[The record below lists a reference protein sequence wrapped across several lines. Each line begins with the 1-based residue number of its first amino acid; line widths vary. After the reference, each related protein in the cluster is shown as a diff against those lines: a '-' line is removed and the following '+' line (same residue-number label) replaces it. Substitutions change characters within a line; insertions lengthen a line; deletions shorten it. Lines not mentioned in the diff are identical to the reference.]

1 MLILVLLLHVACSG
15 AALVAYRPVVAVAA
29 RHCNWQRPRPLRM
42 QELGSTREEGA
53 ASDPPGL
60 PPFLASRISFQT
72 GGFKQPNQEEE
83 TLILW
88 NTFKQCYA
96 TEADAEAAV
105 NKNSMTVNPSMNSPS
120 KISGTFAL
128 LKERFGLDEAR
139 RIIMANPG
147 ILTCTRQAVE
157 KQTDDDILKATE
169 FVTLVDK
176 NKGLVKILVGSSFF
190 AFFPLVGW
198 RIGNVRGW
206 W

>member
-1 MLILVLLLHVACSG
+1 
-15 AALVAYRPVVAVAA
+15 
-29 RHCNWQRPRPLRM
+29 M

-120 KISGTFAL
+120 KISGRLRCSRSVSAL
-128 LKERFGLDEAR
+128 MRREGL
-139 RIIMANPG
+139 
-147 ILTCTRQAVE
+147 
-157 KQTDDDILKATE
+157 
-169 FVTLVDK
+169 
-176 NKGLVKILVGSSFF
+176 S
-190 AFFPLVGW
+190 W
-198 RIGNVRGW
+198 RIRAS
-206 W
+206 

>member
-1 MLILVLLLHVACSG
+1 MKMSVLVTYTFLLLLDVSR
-15 AALVAYRPVVAVAA
+15 ALVPVVV
-29 RHCNWQRPRPLRM
+29 RHGNLQRPRPLRM

-88 NTFKQCYA
+88 NTFKKCYA

-105 NKNSMTVNPSMNSPS
+105 NKTSMTVNPSMNSPS

-128 LKERFGLDEAR
+128 LKAR
-139 RIIMANPG
+139 SMVSPG
-147 ILTCTRQAVE
+147 DLVVVVS
-157 KQTDDDILKATE
+157 DIRAGADGE
-169 FVTLVDK
+169 GGDV
-176 NKGLVKILVGSSFF
+176 
-190 AFFPLVGW
+190 
-198 RIGNVRGW
+198 VRSVQVRRVPE
-206 W
+206 